1 MDLYAVLLVATI
13 IGIFVLVLGTLSTWK
28 VFRARINAFVSAAE
42 SDQREFVRRVAAL
55 PENDD
60 MFAENWHG
68 PTSSPQPPPALIS
81 GDFLV
86 GRRGGG
92 LLGLAWRELEQSLIL
107 TSQGQALS
115 RSPQELFS
123 PELLYQKDVDLRR
136 FEAYPN
142 ILVGAGLAT
151 TFVLLAL
158 TIGVGVAT
166 LNAANTQSITA
177 IVPLLEASALKFL
190 TSIFGIGC
198 SIWFIGTRNQEVLR
212 AETALTELADT
223 IAAALPHVSQQAL
236 LAELVMQSAEQNRLT
251 KARNKDLAAAVA
263 ASVRQEL
270 ENGLVAALTP
280 IADRMTDLSQRVAEV
295 NAKQIEMMAAAFA
308 RDLGIAIE
316 KYSRTLAE
324 QLETAVNRFAEVPP
338 AIEAAAIAYAGAVDD
353 SVLRM
358 RTGAENANE
367 VYSGIETLLRDLT
380 AAIAAADERLI
391 KSVQGFRGELEDG
404 AEGLRTARQALVD
417 ALPVAEAMRH
427 AAPAGAALNEAAK
440 LFQQAG
446 VEVTPALL
454 AWQQGLVGLDQGL
467 ANVID
472 RIDTLLVKVTA
483 DSGTLIPPSPADGPF
498 NTGSAPEP
506 TDKDVPPPSPGNPEV
521 KAFERPPASPE
532 PPASEPEAQ
541 P

>member
-60 MFAENWHG
+60 MFAENWYG

-483 DSGTLIPPSPADGPF
+483 DSGTLISSSPADGLF

-521 KAFERPPASPE
+521 KAFERLPASPE

>member
-1 MDLYAVLLVATI
+1 MDLYAALLVATI
-13 IGIFVLVLGTLSTWK
+13 IGIFALVVGTMHTFK
-28 VFRARINAFVSAAE
+28 VFQARINAVVAAAE
-42 SDQREFVRRVAAL
+42 SDQREFVRHVAAL

-60 MFAENWHG
+60 MFVESWYG
-68 PTSSPQPPPALIS
+68 PATSPQTQPALIS
-81 GDFLV
+81 GDFLA

-92 LLGLAWRELEQSLIL
+92 LLGLAWRELEQSLML
-107 TSQGQALS
+107 TNQGQALS

-198 SIWFIGTRNQEVLR
+198 SIWFIGARNQGVLR
-212 AETALTELADT
+212 AETALTELADA
-223 IAAALPHVSQQAL
+223 IANALPQVSQQAL
-236 LAELVMQSAEQNRLT
+236 LADLVMQSAEQNRLT

-263 ASVRQEL
+263 ASVRKEL

-324 QLETAVNRFAEVPP
+324 QLETAVTRFAEVPP
-338 AIEAAAIAYAGAVDD
+338 AIEAAANAYAGAVDD

-358 RTGAENANE
+358 RTGAENAAE
-367 VYSGIETLLRDLT
+367 IYSGIETLLRDLT

-417 ALPVAEAMRH
+417 ALPVADAMRH

-440 LFQQAG
+440 LFQRAG

-483 DSGTLIPPSPADGPF
+483 DSGTLISSSPADGPF

-532 PPASEPEAQ
+532 QPASEPEAQ

>member
-1 MDLYAVLLVATI
+1 MDLYAVLLVATT
-13 IGIFVLVLGTLSTWK
+13 IGIFALVVGTMYTFK
-28 VFRARINAFVSAAE
+28 VFQARINAVVAAAE

-55 PENDD
+55 RENDD
-60 MFAENWHG
+60 MFAENWYG
-68 PTSSPQPPPALIS
+68 PATSPQTQPALIS
-81 GDFLV
+81 GDFLA

-92 LLGLAWRELEQSLIL
+92 LLGLAWRELEQSLML

-158 TIGVGVAT
+158 TIWVGVAT
-166 LNAANTQSITA
+166 LNAADTQSIKA
-177 IVPLLEASALKFL
+177 IVPLLEASAFKFL

-236 LAELVMQSAEQNRLT
+236 LAELVMQSTEQNRLT

-358 RTGAENANE
+358 RTGAENASE

-454 AWQQGLVGLDQGL
+454 AWQQGLVGLDEGL
-467 ANVID
+467 ANVIA